1 MLSHCLFDKSSVV
14 LINMKDYQNRGD
26 DKRDGYAAAE
36 KYGGSSFKKKSFG
49 DRDGGYKSAGCSFGG
64 DRDGGKGGFGGDRG
78 GFGGGKSG
86 FGGGYSGSRGGS
98 GDRGSRG
105 GFGGDRPPVTMHK
118 AICTECNK
126 DCEVPF
132 RPTGDKPVLC
142 QNCFNSKKDSYAGG
156 RDSYEKSPSKYSSS
170 SEGNN
175 LETTNAINALKAQ
188 ISDINFKLDKLTRM
202 MEKIQQNTIDNV
214 YTKTKELEVNLKKE
228 ASIKNDIEKDIDSKI
243 SEGEDGDTEEMNSKE
258 IIVKEKKAKKVAVK
272 KVATVKKATKK
283 VK

>member
-1 MLSHCLFDKSSVV
+1 
-14 LINMKDYQNRGD
+14 MKDYQNRGD

-49 DRDGGYKSAGCSFGG
+49 DRDGGS
-64 DRDGGKGGFGGDRG
+64 RGGFGGDRG
-78 GFGGGKSG
+78 GFSGGKSG
-86 FGGGYSGSRGGS
+86 FSGSKGGFGGGKSYGA
-98 GDRGSRG
+98 SRG

-142 QNCFNSKKDSYAGG
+142 QNCFSSKKDSYAGG
-156 RDSYEKSPSKYSSS
+156 RDSYDKSPSKSFSNGES
-170 SEGNN
+170 NNQN
-175 LETTNAINALKAQ
+175 LETTNAINTMKAQ

-202 MEKIQQNTIDNV
+202 IENIQQITTDNLSS
-214 YTKTKELEVNLKKE
+214 KTKEAVVASTTENKKE
-228 ASIKNDIEKDIDSKI
+228 IVIKKESKPNISIEYTNVEKIEN
-243 SEGEDGDTEEMNSKE
+243 EEAE
-258 IIVKEKKAKKVAVK
+258 IKEKKVKKVAVK
-272 KVATVKKATKK
+272 KTAVVKKATKK